1 MGIVPAFFN
10 ISEPIIF
17 GVPLMMNPMFFIP
30 FLLTSTVNAIIAYVC
45 MMTGLV
51 AKTFAL
57 LSWNMPSIFGAYLS
71 TFDWKAVVLVVA
83 LIAIDAL
90 LYYPFYKAYE
100 KQLVAQEEADEA
112 SAETA

>member
-1 MGIVPAFFN
+1 
-10 ISEPIIF
+10 
-17 GVPLMMNPMFFIP
+17 
-30 FLLTSTVNAIIAYVC
+30 
-45 MMTGLV
+45 
-51 AKTFAL
+51 
-57 LSWNMPSIFGAYLS
+57 MPCIFGAYLS

-100 KQLVAQEEADEA
+100 KQLVAQEEADET